1 MAGHE
6 YKSKDKIVQKMTRD
20 GLTEVNLHDGKS
32 ENISQNKKE
41 RMTWAT
47 QTGGSFS

>member
-32 ENISQNKKE
+32 ENGKE
-41 RMTWAT
+41 VTERGRT
-47 QTGGSFS
+47 